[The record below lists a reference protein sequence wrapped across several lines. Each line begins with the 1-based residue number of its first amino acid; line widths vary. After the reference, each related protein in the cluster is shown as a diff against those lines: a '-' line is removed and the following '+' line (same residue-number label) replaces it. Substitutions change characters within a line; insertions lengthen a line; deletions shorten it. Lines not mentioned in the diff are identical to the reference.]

1 MVARKT
7 LPLAGVLLCLLA
19 LPVSSAEWV
28 AFDDGRALKAEK
40 VTNSG
45 EYLQIELEAG
55 GVILVPASS
64 VVRREAVAAET
75 VHSPLEQVND
85 QERETYWRALAGI
98 YAELVAETSAKYSLE
113 PALLAAVGQTES
125 RFDTYAVSHAGAC
138 GLLQLMP
145 DTADRFRVKD
155 VFDPAQNIDGG
166 ARYLRWLL
174 DRFDGDLEHA
184 LAGYNA
190 GEGAVER
197 YGGIPPYRET
207 QKYVRDVLRHMRAG
221 RTLES

>member
-1 MVARKT
+1 M
-7 LPLAGVLLCLLA
+7 LILAGILLCLCV
-19 LPVSSAEWV
+19 LPLCAAEWV

-40 VTNSG
+40 VTNAG
-45 EYLQIELEAG
+45 EFLQLELESG
-55 GVILVPASS
+55 GIILVPAIS
-64 VVRREAVAAET
+64 VVGREAVPDEPAEPASIQ
-75 VHSPLEQVND
+75 VEDRELE
-85 QERETYWRALAGI
+85 EYWRSLAGV

-125 RFDTYAVSHAGAC
+125 RFDAYAVSHAGAC

-155 VFDPAQNIDGG
+155 VFDPVQNIEGG

-174 DRFDGDLEHA
+174 DRFDGDIELA

-190 GEGAVER
+190 GEGAVDR
-197 YGGIPPYRET
+197 YDGIPPYRET

>member
-1 MVARKT
+1 MVGRETVPSEPAEPASIQVEDRE
-7 LPLAGVLLCLLA
+7 LEEYWRSLAGV
-19 LPVSSAEWV
+19 
-28 AFDDGRALKAEK
+28 
-40 VTNSG
+40 
-45 EYLQIELEAG
+45 
-55 GVILVPASS
+55 
-64 VVRREAVAAET
+64 
-75 VHSPLEQVND
+75 
-85 QERETYWRALAGI
+85 

-125 RFDTYAVSHAGAC
+125 RFDAYAVSHAGAC

-155 VFDPAQNIDGG
+155 VFDPVQNIEGG

-174 DRFDGDLEHA
+174 DRFDGDIERA

-190 GEGAVER
+190 GEGAVDR
-197 YGGIPPYRET
+197 YDGIPPYRET

>member
-1 MVARKT
+1 MIARKT
-7 LPLAGVLLCLLA
+7 LPLAGAMLCVLA

-40 VTNSG
+40 VTISG
-45 EYLQIELEAG
+45 EYLQLELEAG
-55 GVILVPASS
+55 GVILVPAIS
-64 VVRREAVAAET
+64 VVRREVVPVEP
-75 VHSPLEQVND
+75 VNSPLKRVKD
-85 QERETYWRALAGI
+85 QERETYWRSLAGV

-190 GEGAVER
+190 GEGAVDR

-207 QKYVRDVLRHMRAG
+207 QKYVRDVLRHLRAG